1 MKFSNPK
8 IPEGINTSPDHPLKE
23 FAWLLG
29 SVSLLIVIVISVL
42 GFMAEFLATRIP
54 FSYEMELAGRFADT
68 NPDPSPTRDYLQEIA
83 DRLAAAQDLPGEM
96 KITVHYA
103 DPEIANAFATLGGH
117 IVIYRGLVEKMR
129 SENALAMVVSH
140 EIAHIKHRHPVVA
153 LGRGVTV
160 GIALAAL
167 TGVSAN
173 IMADRVIG
181 NAGTLTDIGFSRS
194 QESEADAT
202 ALAALV
208 AVYGHA
214 NGSTDVFKTF
224 MEINH
229 SQPLNPPEFLST
241 HPNPENRIESIAQ
254 QIAGYGWQPTGS
266 LTPIPAAIIDSLSA
280 DRFAGQAP
288 GRTADRTPN

>member
-8 IPEGINTSPDHPLKE
+8 TPEGINTSPDHPLKE

-29 SVSLLIVIVISVL
+29 SVSLLIITVIAAL

-54 FSYEMELAGRFADT
+54 FSYEMELAGRFAED
-68 NPDPSPTRDYLQEIA
+68 NPDPSPARDYLQDIA
-83 DRLAAAQDLPGEM
+83 DRLATAQDLPAEM
-96 KITVHYA
+96 KITVHYV
-103 DPEIANAFATLGGH
+103 DDEIANAFATLGGR
-117 IVIYRGLVEKMR
+117 IVIYRGLLEKMQ

-153 LGRGVTV
+153 LGRAVTV

-173 IMADRVIG
+173 VVADRVIG
-181 NAGTLTDIGFSRS
+181 NAGTLTALGFSRS

-202 ALAALV
+202 ALSALV

-224 MEINH
+224 MEINR
-229 SQPLNPPEFLST
+229 SQPLYPPEFLST
-241 HPNPENRIESIAQ
+241 HPNPENRIESIAA
-254 QIAGYGWQPTGS
+254 QITGYGWQRTGPLS
-266 LTPIPAAIIDSLSA
+266 PIPATIIESLGT
-280 DRFAGQAP
+280 D
-288 GRTADRTPN
+288 